1 MGCEKYKVTINNN
14 KVLGN
19 YPAHTPQE
27 AVKKAINSH
36 AQYYAFSDAD
46 TFYVKRGRYTGNF
59 KYGEI

>member
-27 AVKKAINSH
+27 AAKKAINSH
-36 AQYYAFSDAD
+36 MQYYVFSDAD

-59 KYGEI
+59 KYSEI